1 MSTQSVFM
9 TGATGAIG
17 RRVVQILVAQGHRVT
32 AVGRSPEKREALER
46 AGGNAIAVD
55 LLDRKAIVRAV
66 QGHETVINLVTHIPP
81 SSRALV
87 PGAWR
92 ENNRVRREV
101 AAGLA
106 SAALSIG
113 VGRFIQESFAHD
125 AGDAWID
132 ESSPVRAA
140 RYNRAA
146 LDAEAAAGLVTR
158 EGGAGIVLRFA
169 YLYGADSDFTQDA
182 VRYVR
187 RGRAPV
193 FGVPSAFISSVSHDD
208 AASAVVAALKL
219 PAGPYDVCDN
229 QPVRRQEFV
238 TALAAALEVP
248 PPRFFPAWVAAL
260 AGSLGET
267 LSRSQRISNMR
278 HRLRQPVSQVGRPL
292 GSSPPQPVDR
302 QPGDHCHQPAFRLPN
317 RLPVGPLPSQELH
330 LVRAGQRD
338 GSIRSGDPR
347 LLALTAVAHQFFLR
361 VGGRILQ
368 DALVI
373 DRRDPKI
380 QARIVEHVIQSVRR
394 ALASGRG
401 GRP

>member
-1 MSTQSVFM
+1 LSTQSVFL
-9 TGATGAIG
+9 TGATGVIG
-17 RRVVQILVAQGHRVT
+17 RRVVPLLVAQGHRVT

-46 AGGNAIAVD
+46 AGAHAIALD
-55 LLDRKAIVRAV
+55 LRDRTAILRAV
-66 QGHETVINLVTHIPP
+66 HGHDTVINLATHIPP
-81 SSRALV
+81 SARAFV

-101 AAGLA
+101 SAGLA
-106 SAALSIG
+106 TAAVSTG
-113 VGRFIQESFAHD
+113 VGRFIQESFAPMYED

-140 RYNRAA
+140 RYNRAI

-219 PAGPYDVCDN
+219 PAGPYNVCDN

-238 TALAAALEVP
+238 TALATALEVP

-278 HRLRQPVSQVGRPL
+278 LRTMERWTPRYPSVLEGW
-292 GSSPPQPVDR
+292 
-302 QPGDHCHQPAFRLPN
+302 PA
-317 RLPVGPLPSQELH
+317 V
-330 LVRAGQRD
+330 
-338 GSIRSGDPR
+338 
-347 LLALTAVAHQFFLR
+347 VA
-361 VGGRILQ
+361 
-368 DALVI
+368 
-373 DRRDPKI
+373 
-380 QARIVEHVIQSVRR
+380 E
-394 ALASGRG
+394 LASAV
-401 GRP
+401 